1 MKKLLLSAL
10 ILTSAAFSFAFD
22 FGGSLGNIT
31 KFQDTTYADGLS
43 LDQKNYATLWTKIP
57 FKATSNYFFTQGRYQ
72 FEYDDSTQDKINAID
87 FDSAYFYFSSS
98 NFELKA
104 GRFNHTDISTL
115 VYAQSGDGAEL
126 SYSIPS
132 FSAGIYGFYTGL
144 LNSQFITIN
153 DSDYTAD
160 TDKIYDFCAKYFVSG
175 AKVSLPSFLNEQT
188 LSFEALFAT
197 RLEGVKYDRLFVEG
211 CLEGPVSFID
221 NVFYDVTGVLGV
233 TKYDDGEA
241 KLSNLSKANIYFYPG
256 IKDARICLN
265 AVYTT
270 GTPDDSDAKTQAFL
284 AFTSTTAVNSINSD
298 EFTSVFL
305 TGMAAS
311 IKPLD
316 SVLVNAGFDAVFSTN
331 NNKIE
336 YSGFQYNA
344 SLDYQIFS
352 DVYTGTAITQYFDK
366 SDSDINKTAF
376 SIKAVIVF

>member
-175 AKVSLPSFLNEQT
+175 AKVSLPSFLNEQS

-270 GTPDDSDAKTQAFL
+270 GTPDNSDAKTQAFL

-305 TGMAAS
+305 TGMSAS

-344 SLDYQIFS
+344 GLDYQIFS

>member
-10 ILTSAAFSFAFD
+10 VLTLSAFSFAFD

-31 KFQDTTYADGLS
+31 KFQDTSYTDGLA

-104 GRFNHTDISTL
+104 GRFNHADLSAL
-115 VYAQSGDGAEL
+115 VYNQSGDGAEL

-132 FSAGIYGFYTGL
+132 FNAGIYGFYTGL

-160 TDKIYDFCAKYFVSG
+160 TDKVYDFCAKYFVSG
-175 AKVSLPSFLNEQT
+175 ARVSLPSFLGEQT
-188 LSFEALFAT
+188 LSFEAMLAA
-197 RLEGVKYDRLFVEG
+197 RLEGVKYDRLFAEG
-211 CLEGPVSFID
+211 SLEGPVPFVE
-221 NVFYDVTGVLGV
+221 NVFYDVTGVLGLS
-233 TKYDDGEA
+233 KYDDRKA
-241 KLSNLSKANIYFYPG
+241 KVSNLSKANIYFYPG
-256 IKDARICLN
+256 VKDAQICLN

-270 GTPDDSDAKTQAFL
+270 GTQDDSDASTEAFL

-298 EFTSVFL
+298 EFSSVFL
-305 TGMAAS
+305 TGLSAS
-311 IKPLD
+311 IKPFD
-316 SVLVNAGFDAVFSTN
+316 SVLASAGFDAVFSTN
-331 NNKIE
+331 SSKIK

-344 SLDYQIFS
+344 GLDYQILS
-352 DVYTGTAITQYFDK
+352 DVYTGAAITQYFDK
-366 SDSDINKTAF
+366 SDSDINKTAI
-376 SIKAVIVF
+376 SIKAVILF

>member
-197 RLEGVKYDRLFVEG
+197 RLEGVKYDRLFAEG

-305 TGMAAS
+305 TGMSAS

-344 SLDYQIFS
+344 GLDYQIFS
-352 DVYTGTAITQYFDK
+352 DVYTGAAITQYFDK

>member
-10 ILTSAAFSFAFD
+10 ILTSATFSFAFD

-31 KFQDTTYADGLS
+31 KFQDTSYTDDLA

-57 FKATSNYFFTQGRYQ
+57 FKTTSNYFFTQGRYQ

-104 GRFNHTDISTL
+104 GRFNHADISSL
-115 VYAQSGDGAEL
+115 VYNQSGDGAEL

-132 FSAGIYGFYTGL
+132 FSAGIYAFYTGL

-188 LSFEALFAT
+188 LSFEALLAA
-197 RLEGVKYDRLFVEG
+197 RLQGVKYNRLFVEG
-211 CLEGPVSFID
+211 SLEGPVSFIE
-221 NVFYDVTGVLGV
+221 NVFYDVTGVLGL
-233 TKYDDGEA
+233 TKYDSGKA
-241 KLSNLSKANIYFYPG
+241 KVSNLSKADIYFYPG
-256 IKDARICLN
+256 VKDAQICLN

-270 GTPDDSDAKTQAFL
+270 GTPDDSDTKTEAFL

-298 EFTSVFL
+298 EYTSVFL
-305 TGMAAS
+305 TGISAS
-311 IKPLD
+311 IKPFD
-316 SVLVNAGFDAVFSTN
+316 SILAKAGFDAVFSTN
-331 NNKIE
+331 DNKIE

-344 SLDYQIFS
+344 GLDYQILS
-352 DVYTGTAITQYFDK
+352 DVYTGAAITQYFDK
-366 SDSDINKTAF
+366 NDSAINKTAI
-376 SIKAVIVF
+376 SIKAVILF